1 MIITPKQAFID
12 SPHRKDHEV
21 TAQKQSFQAACDY
34 ALLVLLQSQPEATD
48 PSKGWDSHSQMI
60 GARKVL
66 NILKTLHLPEA
77 ESKPVKQPTLN
88 YKV

>member
-1 MIITPKQAFID
+1 MINTPKQSFID
-12 SPHRKDHEV
+12 SPHRKDHEA
-21 TAQKQSFQAACDY
+21 TTQKPSFQAACDY
-34 ALLVLLQSQPEATD
+34 ALLVLLQSQPDAAD

-66 NILKTLHLPEA
+66 DILKTLHQVEA
-77 ESKPVKQPTLN
+77 ESKPVKQPALN